1 MPVNRIIFN
10 IRRRLAFIDNR
21 KKQCLAKRDIFI
33 DVFDCFKCPYY
44 LGLIFYRGGLKI
56 RCGKRNG
63 NYRKAVHYA
72 PADFDELLELLRSV
86 KESGKKVYMYQSK

>member
-63 NYRKAVHYA
+63 YYKKAVNFA
-72 PADFDELLELLRSV
+72 PNDFEELLQLAREV
-86 KESGKKVYMYQSK
+86 SGNGKNILEIEK